1 MNCPMRLW
9 FCSLLLLPMLAWA
22 GIEDMAR
29 VLQQTPVPDEFSFCW
44 GGTCAAVETVSLSNE
59 EWQQVRQVFADPAN
73 SAEEERAMIA
83 RAVGLLERLVGPKT
97 GTESDRAGTFGNSAY
112 PGQLDCNDESTNTLS
127 YMRMM
132 ADDGLIR
139 LHQVMSA
146 TTRGGFLLFG
156 RHTTAVIQEIATGR
170 QYAVDAWFHDNGF
183 PPEILPL
190 ERWLGGWRPGNSTA
204 H

>member
-1 MNCPMRLW
+1 MNYPMRLW

-59 EWQQVRQVFADPAN
+59 EWQQVRQVFAEPAGN
-73 SAEEERAMIA
+73 AEAERAMIA
-83 RAVGLLERLVGPKT
+83 QAVGLLERLVGPKT
-97 GTESDRAGTFGNSAY
+97 GTDGDRAGTFGNSAY

-139 LHQVMSA
+139 LHQVIST
-146 TTRGGFLLFG
+146 TTRGGFLIFG
-156 RHTTAVIQEIATGR
+156 RHTTAVIQDITTGR
-170 QYAVDAWFHDNGF
+170 KYAVDAWFHDNGF

-190 ERWLGGWRPGNSTA
+190 ELWLGGWRPGNSTA